1 MRFVLEKPIYTK
13 CYVPWMRVSMGSV
26 DMQRESLSAPEIE
39 RQLTER
45 QVQVLQFLLRK
56 ASPLRVYTV
65 YADQDEL
72 ARELGMTRQ
81 ALSVHLK
88 KLKDFGLIRTGREFV
103 DVTERAL
110 KVLRM
115 SSSEAIV
122 LVKVQPKFRSVIYD
136 KIRELPVEKA
146 YRVSGDY
153 DLVIITREVNVNE
166 VLRALSLMEGV
177 EDTKTFISLEALR
190 E

>member
-1 MRFVLEKPIYTK
+1 MA
-13 CYVPWMRVSMGSV
+13 SV
-26 DMQRESLSAPEIE
+26 TSSSGEVTPAEIE

-45 QVQVLQFLLRK
+45 QLQVLQYLLKK
-56 ASPLRVYTV
+56 AMPLKVYTV

-103 DVTERAL
+103 DVTDKAL
-110 KVLRM
+110 RVLRM
-115 SSSEAIV
+115 SSNEAVI
-122 LVKVQPKFRSVIYD
+122 LVKVQPRYRTIIYE
-136 KIRELPVEKA
+136 KVKELPVEKA

-153 DLVIITREVNVNE
+153 DLILITREVNVNDILR
-166 VLRALSLMEGV
+166 VLSMMEGV
-177 EDTKTFISLEALR
+177 EDTKTFISLEILR

>member
-1 MRFVLEKPIYTK
+1 MASITTSSEERTTPT
-13 CYVPWMRVSMGSV
+13 
-26 DMQRESLSAPEIE
+26 EIE

-45 QVQVLQFLLRK
+45 QLQVLQYLLKK
-56 ASPLRVYTV
+56 AVPLKVYTV

-72 ARELGMTRQ
+72 ARDLGMTRQ

-103 DVTERAL
+103 DVTDKAL
-110 KVLRM
+110 RVLRM
-115 SSSEAIV
+115 SSNEAVI
-122 LVKVQPKFRSVIYD
+122 LVKVTPKYRNIVYE
-136 KIRELPVEKA
+136 KVKELPVEKA

-153 DLVIITREVNVNE
+153 DLILITREVNVNDILR
-166 VLRALSLMEGV
+166 VLSMMEGID
-177 EDTKTFISLEALR
+177 DTKTFISLEILR

>member
-1 MRFVLEKPIYTK
+1 MA
-13 CYVPWMRVSMGSV
+13 SV
-26 DMQRESLSAPEIE
+26 TSSSGEVTPAEIE

-45 QVQVLQFLLRK
+45 QLQVLQYLLKK
-56 ASPLRVYTV
+56 AMPLKVYTV

-103 DVTERAL
+103 DVTDKAL
-110 KVLRM
+110 RVLRM
-115 SSSEAIV
+115 SSNEAVI
-122 LVKVQPKFRSVIYD
+122 LVKVQPRYRSIIYE
-136 KIRELPVEKA
+136 KIKELPVEKA

-153 DLVIITREVNVNE
+153 DLILITREVNVNDILR
-166 VLRALSLMEGV
+166 VLSMMEGV
-177 EDTKTFISLEALR
+177 EDTKTFISLEILR

>member
-1 MRFVLEKPIYTK
+1 MASTT
-13 CYVPWMRVSMGSV
+13 
-26 DMQRESLSAPEIE
+26 SLSGGSTPTEIE

-45 QVQVLQFLLRK
+45 QLQVLQYLLKK
-56 ASPLRVYTV
+56 AVPLKVYTV

-103 DVTERAL
+103 DVTEKAL
-110 KVLRM
+110 RVLRM
-115 SSSEAIV
+115 SSNEAII
-122 LVKVQPKFRSVIYD
+122 LVKVQPRYRSIVYE
-136 KIRELPVEKA
+136 KIKELPVEKA

-153 DLVIITREVNVNE
+153 DLVLITREVNVNDILR
-166 VLRALSLMEGV
+166 VLSMMEGV
-177 EDTKTFISLEALR
+177 EDTKTFISLEILR

>member
-1 MRFVLEKPIYTK
+1 MSSITT
-13 CYVPWMRVSMGSV
+13 SSG
-26 DMQRESLSAPEIE
+26 ESTPAEIE

-45 QVQVLQFLLRK
+45 QLQVLQYLLKK
-56 ASPLRVYTV
+56 AVPLKVYTV

-103 DVTERAL
+103 DVTDKAL

-115 SSSEAIV
+115 SSNEAII
-122 LVKVQPKFRSVIYD
+122 LVKVQPRYRTIIYE
-136 KIRELPVEKA
+136 KVKELPIEKA

-153 DLVIITREVNVNE
+153 DLILITREVNVNDILR
-166 VLRALSLMEGV
+166 VLSMMEGV
-177 EDTKTFISLEALR
+177 EDTKTFISLETLR

>member
-1 MRFVLEKPIYTK
+1 MASITTSSGEATP
-13 CYVPWMRVSMGSV
+13 
-26 DMQRESLSAPEIE
+26 AEIE

-45 QVQVLQFLLRK
+45 QLQVLQYLLKK
-56 ASPLRVYTV
+56 AVPLKVYTV

-103 DVTERAL
+103 DVTEKAL
-110 KVLRM
+110 RVLRM
-115 SSSEAIV
+115 SSNEAVI
-122 LVKVQPKFRSVIYD
+122 LVKVQPRYRTITYE
-136 KIRELPVEKA
+136 KIKELPIEKA

-153 DLVIITREVNVNE
+153 DLILITREVNVNDILR
-166 VLRALSLMEGV
+166 VLSMMEGI
-177 EDTKTFISLEALR
+177 EDTKTFISLEIIR

>member
-1 MRFVLEKPIYTK
+1 MSSITTSSGETTP
-13 CYVPWMRVSMGSV
+13 
-26 DMQRESLSAPEIE
+26 AEIE

-45 QVQVLQFLLRK
+45 QLQVLQYLLKK
-56 ASPLRVYTV
+56 AVPLKVYTV

-103 DVTERAL
+103 DVTDKAL

-115 SSSEAIV
+115 SSNEAII
-122 LVKVQPKFRSVIYD
+122 LVKVQPRYRTIIYE
-136 KIRELPVEKA
+136 KVKELPIEKA

-153 DLVIITREVNVNE
+153 DLILITREVNVNDILR
-166 VLRALSLMEGV
+166 VLSMMEGI
-177 EDTKTFISLEALR
+177 EDTKTFISLETLR

>member
-1 MRFVLEKPIYTK
+1 MASTT
-13 CYVPWMRVSMGSV
+13 
-26 DMQRESLSAPEIE
+26 SLSGGSTPTEIE

-45 QVQVLQFLLRK
+45 QLQVLQYLLKK
-56 ASPLRVYTV
+56 AVPLKVYTV

-103 DVTERAL
+103 DVTEKAL
-110 KVLRM
+110 RVLRM
-115 SSSEAIV
+115 SSNEAII
-122 LVKVQPKFRSVIYD
+122 LVKVQPRYRSIIYE
-136 KIRELPVEKA
+136 KIKELPVEKA

-153 DLVIITREVNVNE
+153 DLVLITREVNVND
-166 VLRALSLMEGV
+166 VLRVLSMMEGV
-177 EDTKTFISLEALR
+177 EDTKTFISLEILR